1 MRRHCLDQSTLHK
14 AEKIITTVWIST
26 SVQKVHEANFIFL
39 LLNSQKIINGFQSTK
54 KDMISLLE
62 QNQKAQKG
70 MIY

>member
-26 SVQKVHEANFIFL
+26 SVQKVHEENFIFL